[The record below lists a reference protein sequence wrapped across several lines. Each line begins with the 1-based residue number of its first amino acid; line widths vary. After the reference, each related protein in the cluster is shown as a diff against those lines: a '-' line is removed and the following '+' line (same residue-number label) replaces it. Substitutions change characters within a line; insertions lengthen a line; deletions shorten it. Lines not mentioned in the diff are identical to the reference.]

1 MSLRFSHSNFVQ
13 ALGITDANTR
23 LNEHNKSLFP
33 RIFQND
39 SPTRNL
45 WVYFLDLFVTQ
56 NILIP
61 GTLVN
66 RIVDMD
72 ISPASLIFPG
82 CTNYSQSTYTADG
95 LVDSIR
101 ICYITIII

>member
-1 MSLRFSHSNFVQ
+1 M
-13 ALGITDANTR
+13 
-23 LNEHNKSLFP
+23 KSLYLT

-45 WVYFLDLFVTQ
+45 RVYFIDLFVTQ

-66 RIVDMD
+66 QIVDMS
-72 ISPASLIFPG
+72 ISPGSLIFPG
-82 CTNYSQSTYTADG
+82 CMNSSQLMPCDG
-95 LVDSIR
+95 LSSRLTAIHVIQR
-101 ICYITIII
+101 

>member
-1 MSLRFSHSNFVQ
+1 MP
-13 ALGITDANTR
+13 AY
-23 LNEHNKSLFP
+23 
-33 RIFQND
+33 IFQND

-45 WVYFLDLFVTQ
+45 CAYFIDLFVTQ

-66 RIVDMD
+66 RFVDMG

-82 CTNYSQSTYTADG
+82 CTNSSQPSYTADG
-95 LVDSIR
+95 LVDSLR
-101 ICYITIII
+101 FMLYNDNYIQPSGLTQYLLAKLLTKSS